1 MLPKPQSL
9 RKRLPV
15 SLVAGV
21 HRNCIYNAMV
31 KSAVIK
37 YDGLELNV
45 IELNVIE
52 LNVIDLNGIEYD
64 GLQLNERV
72 PSPFLCTTGYAI
84 PKCNDLI
91 GADCGDFSQS
101 CVFVA

>member
-1 MLPKPQSL
+1 MPKPRSL

-21 HRNCIYNAMV
+21 RRNCIYNAMV

-45 IELNVIE
+45 IELNVIG
-52 LNVIDLNGIEYD
+52 LNGFEYD
-64 GLQLNERV
+64 GL
-72 PSPFLCTTGYAI
+72 
-84 PKCNDLI
+84 
-91 GADCGDFSQS
+91 
-101 CVFVA
+101 